1 MSFEDT
7 KILVFNQ
14 CQKSDKALLFI
25 YSDLEHIIEKIDG
38 CKDNLEDSFT
48 TKVRNKF
55 HQVFR
60 CLRHPFRSIENKH
73 EVHRGKDSMKT
84 FCEFLRGHTLK
95 IINFKK
101 KKVKLLTK
109 EQKKIF

>member
-48 TKVRNKF
+48 TKVREQIPSGF
-55 HQVFR
+55 SMSTT
-60 CLRHPFRSIENKH
+60 SIQKH
-73 EVHRGKDSMKT
+73 RK
-84 FCEFLRGHTLK
+84 
-95 IINFKK
+95 
-101 KKVKLLTK
+101 
-109 EQKKIF
+109 